1 MRIAI
6 EVDERAF
13 LRPKSKEELER
24 EVLEAATIYWLARR
38 DIERGQVQQV
48 ARPPHRDLIDVLLSA
63 PEVGDDAD
71 FQRVQDL
78 GRPAI
83 EWDT

>member
-13 LRPKSKEELER
+13 LHPNSK
-24 EVLEAATIYWLARR
+24 ARR
-38 DIERGQVQQV
+38 DIEQAQTREVVLPSSGN
-48 ARPPHRDLIDVLLSA
+48 LIDVLLSA

-71 FQRVQDL
+71 FERVQDL
-78 GRPAI
+78 GRPGL
-83 EWDT
+83 THR